1 MTGAPREAG
10 VRFCSPGR
18 GGPSLAGVWQHEA
31 FRRNA
36 GALALFGAT
45 LFCAF
50 LMGRMD
56 SVGQAPWFAV
66 GLHLTLLGL
75 AVLAARAL
83 PVSALLLLALLA
95 RLCFLPME
103 PAGDVNRYAWEGHV
117 QVLGENPYQSSPD
130 DLSALAAAGPD
141 SIAEIHAKVNHKDK
155 TAIYPP
161 GAQALLHLT
170 AFAAWPNGDT
180 RTYKW
185 LALAADWATVL
196 VLVVLLLRLGRD
208 PRWAALYAINPVV
221 LWSFAGEGHIDSFM
235 LLGLAL
241 ALLAWQTRAWVWM
254 FLALALAFHIKYMAV
269 FVFPFFVCRRSWRW
283 LWVLALGVLLP
294 FALYGP
300 PFAPIFDTL
309 RVFSR
314 DFHYNGALHPIL
326 NLVFG
331 EAWLASRAGAVLALI
346 GVLVIRLFNGHPLE
360 GGAWAMGWVLLCAPT
375 VHIWYLCWVVVFLPF
390 RPSLAWLLVCGGIAA
405 TYFNVAIWWETDEW
419 QPMRWLGLLV
429 WIPWL
434 LGAWIQRFRCRPVAG
449 LAACKLEPASTSHC
463 FFQWASSLC
472 MATESRRFLANFWP
486 SRTLYDDRPQRVPT
500 ADPAN
505 GLVGCLPRV
514 ESVSVIVPTLNE
526 AGHLD
531 GFFEKLSWSR
541 TPVHEVIVA
550 DAGSTDA
557 TCAIARRHGA
567 LVLEDVPKGR
577 GRQMHRAAQR
587 ASGDVILLAHA
598 DMEID
603 PTVIERIL
611 AELNRSGKVG
621 GAVGCSFGRSPGM
634 RQRFLLWLGLLNR
647 VRAGWGG
654 IAFGDQG
661 QFVRRDWLE
670 RTGGVPDQFLMED
683 VELSLRLKEHEAPL
697 YLNGGITASP
707 RTWGD
712 AKARGRRFGRAFG
725 IVVLVARY
733 MIQRVLLG
741 RAPDTRSYFER
752 YYGA

>member
-1 MTGAPREAG
+1 VAG
-10 VRFCSPGR
+10 VRSCSLGQVV
-18 GGPSLAGVWQHEA
+18 PSLAGAWQNDA
-31 FRRNA
+31 LRRNA
-36 GALALFGAT
+36 GAFAIFGAT
-45 LFCAF
+45 LLCAF
-50 LMGRMD
+50 LMGRME
-56 SVGQAPWFAV
+56 SVGQALWLAI
-66 GLHLTLLGL
+66 GLHLALLGL
-75 AVLAARAL
+75 AVIAARAL

-117 QVLGENPYQSSPD
+117 QVLGEDPYRASPA
-130 DLSALAAAGPD
+130 DLVHFSETPEAGSNIAAIYAG
-141 SIAEIHAKVNHKDK
+141 VNHKDK

-170 AFAAWPNGDT
+170 AFATWPNANT
-180 RTYKW
+180 RTYK
-185 LALAADWATVL
+185 LLSVAADFATVL

-208 PRWAALYAINPVV
+208 PRWAALYALNPVV
-221 LWSFAGEGHIDSFM
+221 LWSFAGEGHIDAFM

-283 LWVLALGVLLP
+283 LWVLALGVFLP

-326 NLVFG
+326 HLVLG

-390 RPSLAWLLVCGGIAA
+390 RPSVAWLLVCGSIAA
-405 TYFNVAIWWETDEW
+405 TYYNVAIWWETGDW
-419 QPMRWLGLLV
+419 QQSARWLGLFV

-434 LGAWIQRFRCRPVAG
+434 VGAWFQRFRCRP
-449 LAACKLEPASTSHC
+449 LAAAAPCNLEPVTAPQSL
-463 FFQWASSLC
+463 FQWASNIC
-472 MATESRRFLANFWP
+472 MVSVARNFFAGFWP
-486 SRTLYDDRPQRVPT
+486 ERSLYDGDPLPGDRVP
-500 ADPAN
+500 
-505 GLVGCLPRV
+505 VK
-514 ESVSVIVPTLNE
+514 SVSVVVPTLNE

-531 GFFEKLSWSR
+531 SFFEKLSWSR
-541 TPVHEVIVA
+541 TLVHEVIVA
-550 DAGSTDA
+550 DAGSTDE

-567 LVLEDVPKGR
+567 LVLENVPNGR
-577 GRQMHRAAQR
+577 GRQMRHAAER

-598 DMEID
+598 DMEIE

-611 AELNRSGKVG
+611 LELNRSGKVG
-621 GAVGCSFGRSPGM
+621 GSVGCSFDRSPGLH
-634 RQRFLLWLGLLNR
+634 QRFLLWIGLLNR

-661 QFVRRDWLE
+661 QFFRRDWLE
-670 RTGGVPDQFLMED
+670 WTGGIPDQYLMED

-707 RTWGD
+707 RTWGE
-712 AKARGRRFGRAFG
+712 AEARGRKFGRAFG
-725 IVVLVARY
+725 IVKLVARY

-752 YYGA
+752 YYGKD